1 MPPTITELTE
11 KIKST
16 NNGYLFAPSQSEIK
30 VAKENPSVFVYTRAH
45 YKATFPHQISLK

>member
-16 NNGYLFAPSQSEIK
+16 NNGYLFAPSESEIK
-30 VAKENPSVFVYTRAH
+30 VAKENPSVFNHTFNLSAI
-45 YKATFPHQISLK
+45 FPHKISLK